1 MTTRSSF
8 DNELQELNKSLEEM
22 SLMAE
27 RAIEKSL
34 EALQNNDSELAKEII
49 KGDRAVDNMER
60 TIETRCL
67 SLMLRQQPVASD
79 LRHISTALKVV
90 TDLERIGDHAADI
103 SELTLNLNGEEECR
117 VIAHLPEMA
126 DHVRAMLRTAISAF
140 INRDIQTAK
149 EVEEMDDVIDQLF
162 DKAKEEVVQLLREDG
177 SKSDKAIDFLMIAKY
192 LERIGDH
199 AVNVCEWTEFSV
211 TGAVNNIR
219 IL

>member
-34 EALQNNDSELAKEII
+34 EALQNNDSELAKEI
-49 KGDRAVDNMER
+49 
-60 TIETRCL
+60 
-67 SLMLRQQPVASD
+67 
-79 LRHISTALKVV
+79 
-90 TDLERIGDHAADI
+90 
-103 SELTLNLNGEEECR
+103 
-117 VIAHLPEMA
+117 MA

-149 EVEEMDDVIDQLF
+149 EVEKMDDVIDQLF

>member
-79 LRHISTALKVV
+79 LRHISKALTVV
-90 TDLERIGDHAADI
+90 TDLERIGDHASDI
-103 SELTLNLNGEEECR
+103 SALTLNLNGEGEGQ
-117 VIAHLPEMA
+117 VI
-126 DHVRAMLRTAISAF
+126 
-140 INRDIQTAK
+140 
-149 EVEEMDDVIDQLF
+149 
-162 DKAKEEVVQLLREDG
+162 
-177 SKSDKAIDFLMIAKY
+177 
-192 LERIGDH
+192 
-199 AVNVCEWTEFSV
+199 
-211 TGAVNNIR
+211 
-219 IL
+219 

>member
-8 DNELQELNKSLEEM
+8 INELQELNKSLKEM

-34 EALQNNDSELAKEII
+34 EALRNSDAALAAEII
-49 KGDRAVDNMER
+49 KGDRAVDDMER
-60 TIETRCL
+60 TIEAHCL
-67 SLMLRQQPVASD
+67 SLMLRQQPVAQD

-103 SELTLNLNGEEECR
+103 AELTLSIGGEEPCGIIE
-117 VIAHLPEMA
+117 HLPEMA
-126 DHVRAMLRTAISAF
+126 DHVRLMLRSAISSF
-140 INRDIQTAK
+140 IARDMEKARETEKMDDIIDELFDRTKK
-149 EVEEMDDVIDQLF
+149 EVIE
-162 DKAKEEVVQLLREDG
+162 LLKQDG
-177 SKSDKAIDFLMIAKY
+177 SRSDQAVDLLMVAKY

-211 TGAVNNIR
+211 TGAVNDVR